1 MKLLNIVR
9 FASSPHNF
17 AVMAKKVSKRL
28 ADARGSLSQA
38 ENYEWIKSN
47 QSDPE
52 RYARSLDSDLWDEAL
67 DYANDLRQRAEAI
80 LANIPHVLGGGG
92 FCALLYFLVRLKR
105 PLAAFETG
113 VAAGWSTHA
122 ILSALAK
129 NGEGHLYSS
138 DFPYFRLP
146 NPKQFIGV
154 LVPKELH
161 DRWTLCTL
169 GDEAC
174 LPKFLDAVDRVDFL
188 HYDSDK
194 SYSGREFVIRSV
206 SSKTHVNT
214 TVVMDDIGDNSFFH
228 DFVAD
233 KNWRIFSSGN
243 NCVGLVENSA
253 LSAN

>member
-1 MKLLNIVR
+1 M
-9 FASSPHNF
+9 PG
-17 AVMAKKVSKRL
+17 
-28 ADARGSLSQA
+28 GSLGLA
-38 ENYEWIKSN
+38 ENYEWLKSN
-47 QSDPE
+47 ESEPE
-52 RYARSLDSDLWDEAL
+52 RYARSLDSSLWDEAL
-67 DYANDLRQRAEAI
+67 DYANDLRRHAEAI

-92 FCALLYFLVRLKR
+92 FCTLLYFLVRLRK
-105 PLAAFETG
+105 PLVALETG

-129 NGEGHLYSS
+129 NGKGHLYSS

-146 NPKQFIGV
+146 NPKRYIGV
-154 LVPKELH
+154 LVPQKLH

-174 LPKFLDAVDRVDFL
+174 LPRFLEAMDRVDFL

-194 SYSGREFVIRSV
+194 SYTGREFVMRSV
-206 SSKTHVNT
+206 REKTHINT

-233 KNWRIFSSGN
+233 KNWKVFPSGHGH
-243 NCVGLVENSA
+243 VGLVENTAGSA
-253 LSAN
+253 L

>member
-1 MKLLNIVR
+1 MKLLNIAR
-9 FASSPHNF
+9 FASRPHNF
-17 AVMAKKVSKRL
+17 AVMAKKVTRRL
-28 ADARGSLSQA
+28 TNARGSLGLA
-38 ENYEWIKSN
+38 ENYQWLKSN
-47 QSDPE
+47 ESEPE
-52 RYARSLDSDLWDEAL
+52 RYARSLDSSLWDEAL
-67 DYANDLRQRAEAI
+67 DYANDLRRHAEAI

-92 FCALLYFLVRLKR
+92 FCTLLYFLVRLRK
-105 PLAAFETG
+105 PLVALETG

-129 NGEGHLYSS
+129 NGKGHLYSS

-146 NPKQFIGV
+146 NPKRYIGV
-154 LVPKELH
+154 LVPQKLH

-174 LPKFLDAVDRVDFL
+174 LPRFLEAMDRVDFL

-194 SYSGREFVIRSV
+194 SYTGREFVMRSV
-206 SSKTHVNT
+206 REKTHINT

-233 KNWRIFSSGN
+233 KNWKVFPSGHGH
-243 NCVGLVENSA
+243 VGLVQNTA
-253 LSAN
+253 LSAL

>member
-1 MKLLNIVR
+1 MKLLNIAR
-9 FASSPHNF
+9 FASRPHNF
-17 AVMAKKVSKRL
+17 AVMAKKVTRRL
-28 ADARGSLSQA
+28 TNARGSLGLA
-38 ENYEWIKSN
+38 ENYEWLKSN
-47 QSDPE
+47 ESEPE
-52 RYARSLDSDLWDEAL
+52 RYARSLDSSLWDEAL
-67 DYANDLRQRAEAI
+67 DYANDLRRHAEAI

-92 FCALLYFLVRLKR
+92 FCTLLYCLVRLRK
-105 PLAAFETG
+105 PLVALETG

-146 NPKQFIGV
+146 NPKRYIGV
-154 LVPKELH
+154 LVPQMLH

-174 LPKFLDAVDRVDFL
+174 LPRFLEAMDRVDFL

-194 SYSGREFVIRSV
+194 SYTGREFVMRSV
-206 SSKTHVNT
+206 REKTHINT

-233 KNWRIFSSGN
+233 KNWKVFPSGHGH
-243 NCVGLVENSA
+243 VGLVENTAGSA
-253 LSAN
+253 L